1 MGSSW
6 FCTQLATVIIYNFM
20 LHHKFLFHI
29 LFFDNLL
36 ATRLLY
42 MPFIS
47 SNRDVFLIPLRKRRC
62 SQFDVDSEHP
72 KRAITLQLIPTHG
85 KALKWRRKH
94 PLDEVS
100 DSRNAWQN
108 VIVSKFTQI
117 QLIAFCIRHIF
128 SLTKAIF
135 SLERYIVFERW
146 KGRWQWH
153 FLTLILLSKVYILF
167 LSLSFLSSLSIV
179 ASWNNK
185 LLVRNWISIM
195 KW

>member
-1 MGSSW
+1 MSCTQWSMSNAIWYNSFVCSTLMPRKQTLKKKVCSVFWLIYVGSSW

-36 ATRLLY
+36 ATWLLY

-117 QLIAFCIRHIF
+117 
-128 SLTKAIF
+128 
-135 SLERYIVFERW
+135 
-146 KGRWQWH
+146 
-153 FLTLILLSKVYILF
+153 
-167 LSLSFLSSLSIV
+167 
-179 ASWNNK
+179 
-185 LLVRNWISIM
+185 
-195 KW
+195 